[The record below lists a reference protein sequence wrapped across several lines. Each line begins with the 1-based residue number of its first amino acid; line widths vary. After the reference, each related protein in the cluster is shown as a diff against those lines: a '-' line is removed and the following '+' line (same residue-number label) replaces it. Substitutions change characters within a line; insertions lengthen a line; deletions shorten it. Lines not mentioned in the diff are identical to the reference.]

1 LFGCDSS
8 RYTGASVGE
17 REMSFFEWVVLGNT
31 VQSWLRT
38 LLVTAAVLVSLRIA
52 ERMVIRRLAA
62 FAKGTETDMDD
73 YAAAV
78 GAKTKL
84 YLLGIVAARAG
95 SLLLALPQQLSQ
107 WLGTAALLAL
117 LVQLAI
123 WGDGLVVFW
132 VGRYQEEYIAKDASR
147 VTTVKALGVVFRV
160 IILAVILLLALDNIP
175 GVQASALLGSLGIS
189 GIAVA
194 LAVQSVLADLF
205 ASLSIR
211 LDRPFVTG
219 DYIVLGDHQGTVE
232 HIGLKS
238 TRIRS
243 VSGEQLIV
251 SNNDLLGSR
260 IRNYGRMTDRRV
272 VFSVGVSA
280 ETPSQK
286 LEKIPSI
293 IQEIIEA
300 QGQTRFDR
308 THFKEYGDF
317 ALQFEVVYHVRDPS
331 YRLHADIRQAINL
344 AILKRFEE
352 EGIGL
357 PYPTQ
362 TVYVR
367 REE

>member
-1 LFGCDSS
+1 
-8 RYTGASVGE
+8 
-17 REMSFFEWVVLGNT
+17 MSFLEWVILGNT
-31 VQSWLRT
+31 VQNWLGT
-38 LLVTAAVLVSLRIA
+38 LLVTAAALAVVRVA
-52 ERMVIRRLAA
+52 ERIVIRRLAV
-62 FAKGTETDMDD
+62 FARGTETDIDD
-73 YAAAV
+73 YVVAV
-78 GAKTKL
+78 GAKTKS
-84 YLLGIVAARAG
+84 YLLGIVGLRAG
-95 SLLLALPQQLSQ
+95 SLLLVLPEQVNQ
-107 WLGTAALLAL
+107 WIGTAALLAL
-117 LVQLAI
+117 LGQLAI

-132 VGRYQEEYIAKDASR
+132 VSRYQREYMAKDASR
-147 VTTVKALGVVFRV
+147 VTTVKALGVVFRL
-160 IILAVILLLALDNIP
+160 IMFGVILLLALDNIP

-194 LAVQSVLADLF
+194 LAVQSILADLF
-205 ASLSIR
+205 ASLSIA
-211 LDRPFVTG
+211 LDRPFVIG
-219 DYIVLGDHQGTVE
+219 DYIALGDHQGAVE

-251 SNNDLLGSR
+251 SNNDLLSSR

-272 VFSVGVSA
+272 IFSLGVA
-280 ETPSQK
+280 ADTPSDK
-286 LEKIPSI
+286 LERIPSI
-293 IQEIIEA
+293 VQGIIEG

-317 ALQFEVVYHVRDPS
+317 ALQFEVVYHVLDPS
-331 YRLHADIRQAINL
+331 YRLHADTRQAINL

-367 REE
+367 REG